1 MAALSRWEWSD
12 PRVEFDGLD
21 ISQTVTNRDRGYG
34 ADGGNQFAN
43 NVVFTF
49 VSERVRMNARTRW
62 VLKGS
67 TMSRPSELEANSSFA
82 VLMVDV
88 RRSIDF
94 ENSVAFTAVVQ
105 VL

>member
-1 MAALSRWEWSD
+1 MGVVRRPSRVRWFGHFANSHKQG
-12 PRVEFDGLD
+12 PGL
-21 ISQTVTNRDRGYG
+21 R
-34 ADGGNQFAN
+34 ADDGNQFAN

-94 ENSVAFTAVVQ
+94 ENSVAFTPVVQ